1 MNYLSCEALVIGGG
15 PGGYVAAI
23 RAGQLGLDT
32 ILVEKKKV
40 GGTCLNVGCIPSK
53 AMIHIADAYEK
64 ALKASAGK
72 QPGISVKEPVLDLV
86 GAVEWKD
93 GIVSRL
99 NKGVETLLK
108 KAGVTVVNGQARMRD
123 GKTCSIAAEK
133 ESYQIKAKFVI
144 LAPGSEP
151 VELENLP
158 FGDNVISSTQALTL
172 EELPQNLV
180 VVGGGY
186 IGLELGTAFAK
197 MGSKVTVLEAS
208 GQLLPQY
215 DKEIADA
222 VSRSLK
228 KLGVD
233 VRLNTHAGALSDDGK
248 AVEAVDGD
256 NKTSVVSADKVLVTV
271 GRKPRLDGW
280 GLRELHL
287 TMKDGFLDIDNECRT
302 SMTDVFAIGDV
313 TGEPMLAHR
322 AMAQGEVVA
331 ELIAG
336 RRRVFEPAAIPAV
349 CFTDPEVVSVGL
361 SPDEARDAGHDV
373 VVGKFPLPVNGRAMT
388 LEADSGFVRV
398 VARRDNELVL
408 GIQAVGR
415 SISEFAS
422 SFSLAMEMGACL
434 EDIASTIHAHPT
446 QGEGIQEA
454 AMLALGHGLHI

>member
-1 MNYLSCEALVIGGG
+1 MNYLTCEVLVIGGG

-32 ILVEKKKV
+32 ILVEKKQV

-53 AMIHIADAYEK
+53 AMIHIADEFEK
-64 ALKASAGK
+64 AVKASAGK
-72 QPGISVKEPVLDLV
+72 QPGFSVKEPVLDLV
-86 GAVEWKD
+86 SAVEWKD

-99 NKGVETLLK
+99 NKGVESLLK
-108 KAGVTVVNGQARMRD
+108 KAGVTVINGQARMRD
-123 GKTCSIAAEK
+123 GKTCSIAAER
-133 ESYQIKAKFVI
+133 ESYQIKAKYVV

-151 VELENLP
+151 VELEGLP
-158 FGDNVISSTQALTL
+158 FGGNVITSTQALKL
-172 EELPQNLV
+172 EDLPGNLV

-208 GQLLPQY
+208 GQVLPQY

-222 VSRSLK
+222 VGRSLK

-233 VRLNTHAGALSDDGK
+233 VRLNTYAGGLQNDGK
-248 AVEAVDGD
+248 ALEAVAGDG
-256 NKTSVVSADKVLVTV
+256 KTTLLEADKVLVTV
-271 GRKPRLDGW
+271 GRKPRLEGW
-280 GLRELHL
+280 GLRELQL
-287 TMKDGFLDIDNECRT
+287 TMKDGFIDIDSECRT

-331 ELIAG
+331 ELVAG
-336 RRRVFEPAAIPAV
+336 KRRVFEPAAIPAV

-361 SPDEARDAGHDV
+361 SPDEARNSGYDV
-373 VVGKFPLPVNGRAMT
+373 AVGKFPLPVNGRAMT
-388 LEADSGFVRV
+388 LEADAGFVRV
-398 VARRDNELVL
+398 VARKDNELVL
-408 GIQAVGR
+408 GIQAVGKN
-415 SISEFAS
+415 ISEFAS
-422 SFSLAMEMGACL
+422 SFSLALEMGACL